1 MSSKYHSLDGQEIPS
16 PDFDFLEQYGPV
28 LSSWSSNGTLK
39 KTMGRDGGCDDDK
52 SIDVYAAEMD
62 EMVESKFGCFDIEFW
77 FVRTS
82 SNRFVSVCDY
92 LFSFLCSYRRRC

>member
-62 EMVESKFGCFDIEFW
+62 EIVESKFGCFDIEFW

-82 SNRFVSVCDY
+82 SNRFVPVCTY
-92 LFSFLCSYRRRC
+92 LFCFLCS